1 MFSQDCSAVGDTGA
15 VMGIALVLPLDGDG
29 RRTRGVGWRTMRMP
43 L

>member
-15 VMGIALVLPLDGDG
+15 VVEIALVLPREGDG
-29 RRTRGVGWRTMRMP
+29 RRTRGAGWRTMRMP